1 MEQGRT
7 RSKWLPIVAA
17 AAVALSNPFM
27 LVAMGATLGLI
38 FFWCDHR
45 AAYRKIA
52 GLAMLPL
59 LALVLWLEP
68 LLSFFALTASFIGV
82 WTLRKNFFSTVTSN
96 ALVGC
101 LIAVAL
107 TAGVVLETGPALW
120 GRIEANAL
128 ATQQRWQKLAVKEDP
143 ADSEQKELWEKW
155 NRLAVKII
163 PGHFVLMMIA
173 SFFLSIILY
182 RRYGKS
188 RLPLSLGC
196 SQFNEYRFE
205 DNWVWLVIIGL
216 VLALL
221 FSANETLLRVAINI
235 LFVMGMLY
243 IIRGLAVMFYFI
255 ARRQGGTLLRVLLV
269 ALCLTPMVML
279 HLVFGLLDTW
289 VDFRRSVPATR

>member
-1 MEQGRT
+1 MEQGMT
-7 RSKWLPIVAA
+7 RFKWLPIAVA

-38 FFWCDHR
+38 FFCCDNR
-45 AAYRKIA
+45 ITYRRIA

-59 LALVLWLEP
+59 LGLVLWLEP

-82 WTLRKNFFSTVTSN
+82 WTLRKNFFSSVTSN

-101 LIAVAL
+101 LIAAVL
-107 TAGVVLETGPALW
+107 TAGVVLETSPAVW
-120 GRIEANAL
+120 NQIEANAL
-128 ATQQRWQKLAVKEDP
+128 ATQQRWQKLAVKEDQT
-143 ADSEQKELWEKW
+143 DSEQKELWNKW

-173 SFFLSIILY
+173 SFFISIILY

-196 SQFNEYRFE
+196 SQFDQYRFE

-221 FSANETLLRVAINI
+221 FSANETALRVAINI

-255 ARRQGGTLLRVLLV
+255 AKRQGGILMRVLLV
-269 ALCLTPMVML
+269 ALCLTPMVMF

-289 VDFRRSVPATR
+289 MDFRRNVPATR